1 MRMPNGLMM
10 MAVVTALVAAGI
22 AAMFL
27 VRAPHA
33 SLAVWVLAA
42 FFLPIWV
49 GLNVGFYMS
58 GITLLTLG
66 LVVLHGGRFRL
77 AAPDAFMLL
86 FVGLVVL
93 LFAARQVELSHLVSG
108 VLELVLPYFWGRIIY
123 ERVGS
128 RPITGWIAGA
138 AVAVGVLAV
147 IEFLTGSNLFIGIPG
162 YGPLQ
167 ATWGTLQ
174 PRAGFLRAEGAFGH
188 SIALGGALAM
198 SAAFVL
204 AARATTW
211 MKAVGLTVV
220 GVAVVFTFSRIGI
233 ITFVLTVVLSI
244 LVLRGV
250 GASIRWLTAG
260 LLGVGLFILVPFL
273 DTVFLDAGSE
283 AGGSADYRGSL
294 TVLLSQVQPIGGATG
309 WGDLVVGDDYLGNF
323 TASTDNA
330 FISLLLRYGYIPTAA
345 LFAVYVGAVIVA
357 VTSKRMSPAS
367 VAILAQLPGLFAVAF
382 ITQYGILLWFIVGV
396 AVSSALRPE
405 RESTASSRFA
415 EHPRPEVVIV
425 DGAGVGTSSRGR

>member
-1 MRMPNGLMM
+1 MTDGLMM
-10 MAVVTALVAAGI
+10 MAALTALLAAGI

-27 VRAPHA
+27 ARAPRL
-33 SLAVWVLAA
+33 SLAIWVVAV

-49 GLNVGFYMS
+49 GVNLGFFLS
-58 GITLLTLG
+58 AVTLLTLG
-66 LVVLHGGRFRL
+66 FVVLHSGRFRL

-86 FVGLVVL
+86 FVGVIVL
-93 LFAARQVELSHLVSG
+93 LFAAKQVDLSYLVSG

-123 ERVGS
+123 ERIGS
-128 RPITGWIAGA
+128 RPIAGWIAGA

-162 YGPLQ
+162 HGPLQ

-204 AARATTW
+204 ATRMSTW
-211 MKAVGLTVV
+211 VKAVGLVV
-220 GVAVVFTFSRIGI
+220 IGVAVVFTFSRIGI

-250 GASIRWLTAG
+250 GTSIRWVTAG
-260 LLGVGLFILVPFL
+260 LLAVGLFILVPFL

-294 TVLLSQVQPIGGATG
+294 TVLLSQVQLIGGASG
-309 WGDLVVGDDYLGNF
+309 WEDLVVGDTYLGSF

-330 FISLLLRYGYIPTAA
+330 FISLLLRYGYLPTAA
-345 LFAVYVGAVIVA
+345 LFTVYVGAVVVA
-357 VTSKRMSPAS
+357 LRAGRMSPAS
-367 VAILAQLPGLFAVAF
+367 VAIIAQLPGLFAVAF

-405 RESTASSRFA
+405 PESTMAAAA
-415 EHPRPEVVIV
+415 EHPRTDVMII
-425 DGAGVGTSSRGR
+425 DGAGHGTSSRGR